1 MTLSAG
7 YLLVGTLQR
16 IPGPLVVV
24 KVWSRP
30 FLACV
35 TVYAGIHRFGVSKL
49 RAVSVF
55 VAREAVAI
63 FIGKASVRAI
73 HIPQSRLVADHT
85 GLCEMGAV
93 QWKFRVLVRGDGKE
107 SRFESLDMVA
117 AFACT
122 FIVAICKLTAMLV
135 CVTVGAHR
143 VLYGGQYVARY
154 VALVAGQ
161 VHVLAPQ
168 GKVCAVVVYLAL
180 CDLVP
185 PARVVATATVLSEM
199 ILVFVLV
206 TICTLVV
213 FEADE
218 LGKQGV
224 GSCVITKRRVT

>member
-1 MTLSAG
+1 MTLGAG
-7 YLLVGTLQR
+7 YLQVCTLQR
-16 IPGPLVVV
+16 ILGPLVVI

-35 TVYAGIHRFGVSKL
+35 TVYAGIHRLGASKL
-49 RAVSVF
+49 CAMF
-55 VAREAVAI
+55 VLVTHEAIAI
-63 FIGKASVRAI
+63 FKCKSSVRAI
-73 HIPQSRLVADHT
+73 HIHQRRFVADHA

-93 QWKFRVLVRGDGKE
+93 QRKLRVPVRGDRKE
-107 SRFESLDMVA
+107 SRLESLDMMA
-117 AFACT
+117 AFACALV
-122 FIVAICKLTAMLV
+122 VAMCKLTAMLV

-143 VLYGGQYVARY
+143 VLYGGQHVARY

-161 VHVLAPQ
+161 VHVFAPQ

-185 PARVVATATVLSEM
+185 PTRVVATATVLSEM

-206 TICTLVV
+206 TVCTLVV